1 VSNLIIPEDLK
12 NEVVEPRKLPFRPDG
27 DCIMD
32 GDNKLVCRIDATIPA
47 GEAVQ
52 IAKLLASGPSS
63 LSVLSEVAESL
74 AKYAAEDESSLH
86 NKEGEDKSNC
96 LICQIDDY
104 INSII
109 GTPNTQNHE

>member
-1 VSNLIIPEDLK
+1 
-12 NEVVEPRKLPFRPDG
+12 
-27 DCIMD
+27 M
-32 GDNKLVCRIDATIPA
+32 DATIPA
-47 GEAVQ
+47 TEAIQ

-63 LSVLSEVAESL
+63 LSVLSQVAQSL
-74 AKYAAEDESSLH
+74 ANYAEGDESSLH

-109 GTPNTQNHE
+109 GTPTTNTNE